1 MTPAMETRPFYGWWL
16 LFFLWV
22 IYTLPIGFAFYSP
35 VILAPFMIQDLGW
48 SRGEIMVGVTAIM
61 LLFGITSPLTA
72 WMITRIGARKTIVI
86 GGCIAA
92 SAAFLISRLGHIYPL
107 FITLGV
113 FLGLG
118 ISMSAMIPVQTV
130 AIAWFH
136 ARRALA
142 LGLVLGGGAVGGFL
156 APQLINWVV
165 LRAGG
170 NWRVGFLLIAIASLA
185 GSVVALL
192 AVRNRPGDVGQHPDG
207 VEPEARTDPAA
218 GPKRTAR
225 TYRTSEDWTVR
236 EALKTRALWLLIL
249 AVTGTFYM
257 WQIIVTQGP
266 LHLQD
271 RGFDPA
277 MSAFLYSLAIGLSIA
292 GRFTIAGLGDRI
304 EPRYLFAF
312 GSLCTLIGGILFW
325 FVSPDKV
332 WVAYLYPLLA
342 GFGFGAAYVCIPTIT
357 GNYWGAEAFPGVTGL
372 ISPMAMLI
380 QSSAAPL
387 AGLLYDRQGTYLTI
401 MIVSWLAVAVGFTAM
416 LFCRPPERARVSKES
431 AESSTG

>member
-1 MTPAMETRPFYGWWL
+1 
-16 LFFLWV
+16 
-22 IYTLPIGFAFYSP
+22 
-35 VILAPFMIQDLGW
+35 
-48 SRGEIMVGVTAIM
+48 MVGVTAIM

-72 WMITRIGARKTIVI
+72 WMITRIGPRKTIVI
-86 GGCIAA
+86 GGCITA
-92 SAAFLISRLGHIYPL
+92 SAAFLMSRVGHVYPL
-107 FITLGV
+107 FVILGIFQGLGV
-113 FLGLG
+113 SL
-118 ISMSAMIPVQTV
+118 SAMIPVQTV

-156 APQLINWVV
+156 APQFVNYVV
-165 LRAGG
+165 LRTGG
-170 NWRVGFLLIAIASLA
+170 NWRIGFLYISIASLA
-185 GSVVALL
+185 GAVVALL
-192 AVRNRPGDVGQHPDG
+192 AVRNRPGDLGQHPDG
-207 VEPEARTDPAA
+207 RAPEERDETSASQR
-218 GPKRTAR
+218 RTAR
-225 TYRTSEDWTVR
+225 TYRTNDVWTVR
-236 EALKTRALWLLIL
+236 EALKTRSLWLLIL
-249 AVTGTFYM
+249 ATTGTFYM

-271 RGFDPA
+271 RGFAPT

-312 GSLCTLIGGILFW
+312 GSLCTLTGGILFW

-357 GNYWGAEAFPGVTGL
+357 GNYWGLEAFPGVTGL
-372 ISPMAMLI
+372 ISPVAMLI

-387 AGLLYDRQGTYLTI
+387 AGLLYDLQGTYLTI
-401 MIVSWLAVAVGFTAM
+401 MIVSWLAVSVGFAAM
-416 LFCRPPERARVSKES
+416 LFCLPPERPGSGRSDS
-431 AESSTG
+431 

>member
-1 MTPAMETRPFYGWWL
+1 MDPETETGRFYGWWL
-16 LFFLWV
+16 LFFLWA

-35 VILAPFMIQDLGW
+35 VVLAPFMIKDLGW
-48 SRGEIMVGVTAIM
+48 SRGEIMLGVTAIM
-61 LLFGITSPLTA
+61 MLFGISSPLTA

-86 GGCIAA
+86 GGCITA

-107 FITLGV
+107 FITLGI
-113 FLGLG
+113 FQGLG

-156 APQLINWVV
+156 APQIINWVV
-165 LRAGG
+165 LRSGG
-170 NWRVGFLLIAIASLA
+170 NWRIGFLLIAIASLA
-185 GSVVALL
+185 GALVALL
-192 AVRNRPGDVGQHPDG
+192 AVRNRPGDVGQLPDG
-207 VEPEARTDPAA
+207 VSHRSRADSSAER
-218 GPKRTAR
+218 KRIAR
-225 TYRTSEDWTVR
+225 TYRTTEDWTVG

-249 AVTGTFYM
+249 AVMGTFYM

-312 GSLCTLIGGILFW
+312 GSLCTLVGGILFW

-357 GNYWGAEAFPGVTGL
+357 GNYWGTEAFPGVTGL
-372 ISPMAMLI
+372 ISPMSMLI
-380 QSSAAPL
+380 QGSAAPL
-387 AGLLYDRQGTYLTI
+387 AGLVYDRQGTYLTI
-401 MIVSWLAVAVGFTAM
+401 MIVSWLAVAVGFAAM
-416 LFCRPPERARVSKES
+416 LFCRPPERAK
-431 AESSTG
+431 AL

>member
-1 MTPAMETRPFYGWWL
+1 MDPETETGRFYGWWL
-16 LFFLWV
+16 LFFLWA

-35 VILAPFMIQDLGW
+35 VVLAPFMIKDLGW

-61 LLFGITSPLTA
+61 MLFGISSPLTA
-72 WMITRIGARKTIVI
+72 QMITRIGARKTIVI
-86 GGCIAA
+86 GGCITA
-92 SAAFLISRLGHIYPL
+92 SAAFLTSRLGHIYPL
-107 FITLGV
+107 FITLGI
-113 FLGLG
+113 FQGLG

-156 APQLINWVV
+156 APQIINWVV
-165 LRAGG
+165 LRSGG
-170 NWRVGFLLIAIASLA
+170 NWRIGFLLIAIASLA
-185 GSVVALL
+185 GALVALL

-207 VEPEARTDPAA
+207 VSPRSRADSSAERR
-218 GPKRTAR
+218 RTAR
-225 TYRTSEDWTVR
+225 TYRTNEDWTVA

-249 AVTGTFYM
+249 AVMGTFYM

-325 FVSPDKV
+325 FVSPEKV

-357 GNYWGAEAFPGVTGL
+357 GNYWGTEAFPGVTGL
-372 ISPMAMLI
+372 ISPMSMLI
-380 QSSAAPL
+380 QGSAAPL
-387 AGLLYDRQGTYLTI
+387 AGLVYDRQGTYLTI
-401 MIVSWLAVAVGFTAM
+401 MIVSWLAVAVGFAAM
-416 LFCRPPERARVSKES
+416 IFCRPPKRAK
-431 AESSTG
+431 AL

>member
-1 MTPAMETRPFYGWWL
+1 VKPASKARSFYGWWL

-22 IYTLPIGFAFYSP
+22 VYTLPIGFGFYSP
-35 VILAPFMIQDLGW
+35 VVLVPYMIRDLGW

-86 GGCIAA
+86 GGCITA
-92 SAAFLISRLGHIYPL
+92 SAAFLMSRLGHVYPL
-107 FITLGV
+107 FVTLGI
-113 FLGLG
+113 FQGLG

-156 APQLINWVV
+156 APQFINWVV
-165 LRAGG
+165 IRAGG
-170 NWRVGFLLIAIASLA
+170 NWRIGFLLISIASLT

-192 AVRNRPGDVGQHPDG
+192 AVRNRPGDLGQHPDG
-207 VEPEARTDPAA
+207 MAPEERDDITASQRRA
-218 GPKRTAR
+218 AR
-225 TYRTSEDWTVR
+225 TYRTNDVWTVR

-249 AVTGTFYM
+249 AVTGSFYM

-271 RGFDPA
+271 RGFAPT

-312 GSLCTLIGGILFW
+312 GSLCTLAGGILFW

-387 AGLLYDRQGTYLTI
+387 AGLLYDLQGTYLTI
-401 MIVSWLAVAVGFTAM
+401 MIVSWWAVSVGFTAM
-416 LFCRPPERARVSKES
+416 LFCLPPKR
-431 AESSTG
+431 ST